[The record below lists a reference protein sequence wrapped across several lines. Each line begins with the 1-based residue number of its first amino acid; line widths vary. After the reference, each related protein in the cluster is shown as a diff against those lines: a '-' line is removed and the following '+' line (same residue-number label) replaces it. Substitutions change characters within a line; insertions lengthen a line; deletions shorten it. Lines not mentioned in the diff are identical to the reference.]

1 MKKFLFLY
9 FIGLINVQGN
19 AQILKLNRTI
29 DIDTLY
35 VWISYHSAIDATT
48 HKSIDSGFINSI
60 SNYNQIEDAFYIV
73 LDSVPSK
80 YSLNMTMQP
89 IKYVKPLGQ
98 VLNTAYNLALVPF
111 HYFRIREE
119 KIFIPLTPLFIQSRS
134 VITYTS
140 TDSLFLHKKKHNNF
154 SLGGKGY
161 LRNQQKQYSN
171 LTKKSDKY
179 FLKFFCKIAKEDKR
193 KKKHDIVYSNNSKIT
208 HPTA

>member
-9 FIGLINVQGN
+9 FVGFINVQGN

-29 DIDTLY
+29 DIDTLH
-35 VWISYHSAIDATT
+35 VWLSYHSAIDATT

-80 YSLNMTMQP
+80 YSLNMTRQP

-119 KIFIPLTPLFIQSRS
+119 KIFIPLAPLFIQSRS

-140 TDSLFLHKKKHNNF
+140 TDSLFLHKKKHNKTNVLVRNPIRRRLHHR
-154 SLGGKGY
+154 SWLTLGEHV
-161 LRNQQKQYSN
+161 L
-171 LTKKSDKY
+171 
-179 FLKFFCKIAKEDKR
+179 
-193 KKKHDIVYSNNSKIT
+193 
-208 HPTA
+208 